1 MTSTRNRDAF
11 REVLVWCLP
20 ALLIGGW
27 LRIELLNGWQAG
39 LYFGP
44 DSGSYWESVFRFT
57 QGGDFDVSGKRP
69 WLYPAI
75 VWLASHGPI
84 SPAFSV
90 ALLQQFAA
98 WLSIVALGALVR
110 IVLPWWKWFII
121 PTTVLYAGQPEII
134 YWGHV
139 LIADSFFISITVVI
153 ALVVALYWQ
162 QPSWHWLVAAMIL
175 IFLAMALRPVGRALW
190 LTCIPL
196 VLFAPQLEWHWRLA
210 RAAALVILY
219 FPASAAT
226 AVSQGT
232 DLLFVSTLPLIRLD
246 TPLHADLKAELGP
259 QVQAGRADLWRY
271 VTTGQREVWGEL
283 IDDEPANRDTVL
295 QSLRTDKKRYSQ
307 VRREI
312 SREALKHS
320 PFTYGGMVLMKIYFV
335 YSLADSHERLDVP
348 RWQGAAEKF
357 LGRTF
362 QKIGPKF
369 PAFVLGDLS
378 IVNEA
383 TLHTSLSRTVA
394 ATSSQTRVRSALDFF
409 DQLTLPFQLAGKV
422 PERWWWIVPAAL
434 GVLVFPWTR
443 DGHRLVPVLLLAAG
457 YLGMTYLVGRAVGRY
472 RLPVEFALYLSA
484 CAGLA
489 TLPNLL
495 VRRAGQ

>member
-1 MTSTRNRDAF
+1 
-11 REVLVWCLP
+11 
-20 ALLIGGW
+20 
-27 LRIELLNGWQAG
+27 LRA
-39 LYFGP
+39 
-44 DSGSYWESVFRFT
+44 
-57 QGGDFDVSGKRP
+57 
-69 WLYPAI
+69 
-75 VWLASHGPI
+75 
-84 SPAFSV
+84 
-90 ALLQQFAA
+90 
-98 WLSIVALGALVR
+98 
-110 IVLPWWKWFII
+110 
-121 PTTVLYAGQPEII
+121 
-134 YWGHV
+134 
-139 LIADSFFISITVVI
+139 
-153 ALVVALYWQ
+153 
-162 QPSWHWLVAAMIL
+162 
-175 IFLAMALRPVGRALW
+175 
-190 LTCIPL
+190 
-196 VLFAPQLEWHWRLA
+196 
-210 RAAALVILY
+210 
-219 FPASAAT
+219 
-226 AVSQGT
+226 
-232 DLLFVSTLPLIRLD
+232 
-246 TPLHADLKAELGP
+246 
-259 QVQAGRADLWRY
+259 
-271 VTTGQREVWGEL
+271 
-283 IDDEPANRDTVL
+283 
-295 QSLRTDKKRYSQ
+295 DKKRYSQ

-434 GVLVFPWTR
+434 GLLVFPWTR